1 MISERSVPRDVVFL
15 VDVRAELPPEK
26 PIRVVEERWIRQN
39 ESARPACL
47 FEEGT
52 LVALDDRRTQDS
64 VRKGSAG
71 LSHTLSWVRGR
82 LSRDRV
88 SGVGRTD
95 TRAAAGCRATSSFGS
110 RSTRGGVKPGRER
123 QLEKNPPR
131 PHPTNQKGWRAAR
144 L

>member
-71 LSHTLSWVRGR
+71 LSHTSTCGRWV
-82 LSRDRV
+82 DF
-88 SGVGRTD
+88 
-95 TRAAAGCRATSSFGS
+95 RAIDCPA
-110 RSTRGGVKPGRER
+110 RGGPTPA
-123 QLEKNPPR
+123 PPR
-131 PHPTNQKGWRAAR
+131 VVALRPPSGRGLR
-144 L
+144 EEV